1 MEVLFND
8 KTAVSRA
15 GKGSAAGVVGAG
27 SPAGVVGAGSAAG
40 VIGAGSAAGV
50 VGAGSAAGVVGA
62 GSAAGVSAAGVVG
75 AGSCN
80 YLNYISAAFYYMLL
94 SKSSICWFWAAT
106 NAAKSSCL
114 RNIKLNLL

>member
-15 GKGSAAGVVGAG
+15 GKGSAAGVAGAG
-27 SPAGVVGAGSAAG
+27 SP
-40 VIGAGSAAGV
+40 
-50 VGAGSAAGVVGA
+50 AGVVGA

-75 AGSCN
+75 AGSAAGSCN
-80 YLNYISAAFYYMLL
+80 YLNYISVSFYYMLL

>member
-27 SPAGVVGAGSAAG
+27 SPAGVVGAGSAG
-40 VIGAGSAAGV
+40 
-50 VGAGSAAGVVGA
+50 
-62 GSAAGVSAAGVVG
+62 GVVG
-75 AGSCN
+75 AGSCS

>member
-40 VIGAGSAAGV
+40 V
-50 VGAGSAAGVVGA
+50 VGAGSAT
-62 GSAAGVSAAGVVG
+62 
-75 AGSCN
+75 GSCS